1 MGKIQTSSLSKQSR
15 RAESRRRW
23 GRSGC
28 EPRRAS
34 SARPAAPG
42 TGLMHGRC
50 PETGT
55 SPASPG
61 FGLSKARAGPRAV
74 PQPPVQGPGSP
85 PRPPVYTVLPGE
97 GLSIPPCR
105 ERLQSDRP
113 EPRRDGEPGRG
124 QLPRPGAQ
132 QPPPLRQELLLPEKW
147 HLHPV
152 WTALPPPPPQPPPRA
167 GGSFLSHRAHPSIM
181 HSPWDGCGV
190 EGVLAPRGG
199 DPVLP
204 NVPPAISCSLCT
216 SPDVAGC

>member
-1 MGKIQTSSLSKQSR
+1 MGLVKHSSVFLAVSRAQIVGKIQTSSLSKQSR

-61 FGLSKARAGPRAV
+61 FGLSKARAGSQAV
-74 PQPPVQGPGSP
+74 PQPPVQ
-85 PRPPVYTVLPGE
+85 

-152 WTALPPPPPQPPPRA
+152 WTTLPPSSAAAPSPGRGEFFKPSCRSLHHALAVGWVWGWGGA
-167 GGSFLSHRAHPSIM
+167 GT
-181 HSPWDGCGV
+181 PWG
-190 EGVLAPRGG
+190 
-199 DPVLP
+199 
-204 NVPPAISCSLCT
+204 
-216 SPDVAGC
+216 